1 MASPRTRRI
10 RRLRAM
16 RATEAR
22 QAETTQP
29 TAPTPAPVPHIPEAP
44 VQVHVEPAAVDYGAM
59 TKAELQKVLDDR
71 KVVYARFATKAALVE
86 LAES

>member
-1 MASPRTRRI
+1 
-10 RRLRAM
+10 M

-44 VQVHVEPAAVDYGAM
+44 VEVHVEPAAVDYEAM
-59 TKAELQKVLDDR
+59 TKTELQDVLDDR
-71 KVVYARFATKAALVE
+71 SIVYARYATKAALVE

>member
-16 RATEAR
+16 RAAEASR
-22 QAETTQP
+22 TETTQP
-29 TAPTPAPVPHIPEAP
+29 SAPKPAPVPRTPEAP
-44 VQVHVEPAAVDYGAM
+44 AEVHVEPAAVDYGAM

>member
-16 RATEAR
+16 RAAEAR
-22 QAETTQP
+22 RAETAQP
-29 TAPTPAPVPHIPEAP
+29 TAPTPAPVPRTPEAP
-44 VQVHVEPAAVDYGAM
+44 AEVPVEPAAVDYGAM

>member
-1 MASPRTRRI
+1 MASPKT
-10 RRLRAM
+10 RRLRKLKAM
-16 RATEAR
+16 RAAEAR
-22 QAETTQP
+22 RAAAAQP
-29 TAPTPAPVPHIPEAP
+29 PAPTPAPVPHIPEAP
-44 VQVHVEPAAVDYGAM
+44 AEVPVEPAAVDYGAM

>member
-1 MASPRTRRI
+1 MASPKTRRI
-10 RRLRAM
+10 RKLKAM
-16 RATEAR
+16 RAARAR
-22 QAETTQP
+22 QAEAAQP
-29 TAPTPAPVPHIPEAP
+29 TAPTPAPVPRTPEAP
-44 VQVHVEPAAVDYGAM
+44 AEVHVEPAAVDYGAM